1 MNAPAPTNTQTRDSH
16 ESRTNSPSSN
26 SVVIVRNDTMSIA
39 ALIVGALGMIIG
51 LSAFSWAYMAERES
65 RIMQGDVTFIRAYLN
80 ARGIKV
86 PASHDDADADPPKR

>member
-1 MNAPAPTNTQTRDSH
+1 MNAPAPANTQTRESH
-16 ESRTNSPSSN
+16 ETRTNSPSS
-26 SVVIVRNDTMSIA
+26 VATVFVRNDTLSIA
-39 ALIVGALGMIIG
+39 ALIVGSLGMIIG

-80 ARGIKV
+80 ARGIQV